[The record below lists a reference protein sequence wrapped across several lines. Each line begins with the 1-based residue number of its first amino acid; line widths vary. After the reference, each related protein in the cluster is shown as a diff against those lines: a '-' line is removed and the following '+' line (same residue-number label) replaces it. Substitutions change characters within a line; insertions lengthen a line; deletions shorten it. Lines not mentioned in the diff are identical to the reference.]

1 MTKDNFHE
9 KITLVL
15 SFLILNN
22 YLLLSLN
29 FSLLLIKINF
39 LIFLVTVLI
48 FYSKNFFENPFLK
61 IFFLFIIF
69 ICLGTPTFDWDPRS
83 IWLFHAK
90 RIFYDQSIFSVMDNY
105 AGFSNNDYPNL
116 APAFA
121 SSLASLV
128 GHWNEVFPKLSFA
141 LMFLPPLILTYVFLK
156 DTQYLIFLSIVFFT
170 IGKYLFNGWADGLV
184 AVYFCLSA
192 FLMYLLIVS
201 NNNFFN
207 KKILF
212 YLIAFCFFVTLTLI
226 KNEGIALLFILFATT
241 FFIKLYKGE
250 LRKDISK
257 LVFLSISFLPII
269 LWKLFCYSNE
279 IGDYKYYNADMLL
292 NLLPRLDDLN
302 NYKLILY
309 FLLLNEK
316 FLFSLL
322 FFLISFWINRN
333 KELLGFV
340 SIVTISYI
348 FILLFLY
355 LATPDDLYFHLNSSA
370 ARVIKSLSFLVAFFG
385 LYNLTNRKI
394 KTV

>member
-1 MTKDNFHE
+1 MTKKNFHE
-9 KITLVL
+9 KIALVL

-29 FSLLLIKINF
+29 SPQLMIKINF
-39 LIFLVTVLI
+39 LIFLLTVLI
-48 FYSKNFFENPFLK
+48 FYSKNFLENSFLK

-69 ICLGTPTFDWDPRS
+69 ISLGTPTFEWDARS

-90 RIFYDQSIFSVMDNY
+90 RIFYDQSIFSIGDNY
-105 AGFSNNDYPNL
+105 AAFSHNEYSSL

-121 SSLASLV
+121 SSLAFLV
-128 GHWNEVFPKLSFA
+128 GHWNEVFPKLSFS
-141 LMFLPPLILTYVFLK
+141 LMFLPPLILTYAFLK

-201 NNNFFN
+201 NNNFLK

-257 LVFLSISFLPII
+257 LVFLSISFLPIV

-279 IGDYKYYNADMLL
+279 IGTYKYYNANMLL
-292 NLLPRLDDLN
+292 NLLARLDDLN

-340 SIVTISYI
+340 SIVAISYI

-370 ARVIKSLSFLVAFFG
+370 ARVIKSLSFLLAFFG
-385 LYNLTNRKI
+385 LYNLRNYKI
-394 KTV
+394 SY

>member
-105 AGFSNNDYPNL
+105 AGFSNNAYPNL

-257 LVFLSISFLPII
+257 LVFLSISFLPIV

-279 IGDYKYYNADMLL
+279 IGTYKYYNANMLL
-292 NLLPRLDDLN
+292 NLLARLDDLN

-340 SIVTISYI
+340 SFVTISYI